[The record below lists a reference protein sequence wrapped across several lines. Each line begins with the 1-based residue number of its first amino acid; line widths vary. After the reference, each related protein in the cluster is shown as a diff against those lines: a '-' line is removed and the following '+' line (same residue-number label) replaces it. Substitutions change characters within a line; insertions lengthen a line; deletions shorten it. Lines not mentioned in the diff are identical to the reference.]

1 MALQFC
7 RRISQFNI
15 SFYRTKRSESKWFL
29 LHMIRIFFFFFFSW
43 SNRNILF
50 FVCLKVFLHPDFLTL
65 SESMVNQIMTRN
77 LDVPEIRKFEAMLRW
92 ATNKS
97 KLKPDPEQE
106 FKHIMDRLKKD
117 IDLMKIAPQ
126 DLIRVRNTSIFRQ
139 FLVFRA

>member
-1 MALQFC
+1 
-7 RRISQFNI
+7 
-15 SFYRTKRSESKWFL
+15 
-29 LHMIRIFFFFFFSW
+29 
-43 SNRNILF
+43 
-50 FVCLKVFLHPDFLTL
+50 
-65 SESMVNQIMTRN
+65 MVNQIMTRN

-126 DLIRVRNTSIFRQ
+126 DLIRVRNTNIFSQVSDSQSIIKRPEFWGSNSRRDSPLTKQ
-139 FLVFRA
+139 PPELFDAYSNEILS